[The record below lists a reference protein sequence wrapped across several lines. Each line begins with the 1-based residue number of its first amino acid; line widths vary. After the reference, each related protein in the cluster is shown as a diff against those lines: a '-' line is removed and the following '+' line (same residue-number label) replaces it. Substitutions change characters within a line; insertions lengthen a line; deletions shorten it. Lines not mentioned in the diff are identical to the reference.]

1 MKLAFGQG
9 TASGSD
15 WVNSLSEKYGF
26 EFQEV
31 NTDEIESLKAGT
43 NGCDAIIVALHK
55 LTAEKIA
62 ALPESIRC
70 IGRLGV
76 GLDNIDLDAATNRKT
91 PVIFQPTYAFNE
103 VANHALSMLLALHRG
118 LLQAH
123 NGIQNS
129 EWIPAPKVAHI
140 ASLQD
145 STLGVIGCGRIGQA
159 LIEKAKPLFKTIIG
173 FDPAVKTPIPGVNMV
188 DSVDELLRNS
198 QFVSLHAPYMKSTHH
213 MISQRELAL
222 MPKGSILVN
231 VSRGGLI
238 DENALIAALNNGHL
252 DGAGLDVFETE
263 PLPLESELRRT
274 KNLILTPHIAWYS
287 QSAGP
292 RLMEWGVRDVLA
304 YLDGSLNGGT
314 QLNGKFAVG
323 PF

>member
-1 MKLAFGQG
+1 VKLAFGQG
-9 TASGSD
+9 TAAGSD
-15 WVNSLSEKYGF
+15 WVATLSKELGF
-26 EFQEV
+26 TFQEV
-31 NTDEIESLKAGT
+31 NTDTVESLVEGT
-43 NGCDAIIVALHK
+43 TGCDAIIVALHK

-62 ALPESIRC
+62 ALPPSVKC

-76 GLDNIDLDAATNRKT
+76 GLDNIDLEAAKERKT

-103 VANHALSMLLALHRG
+103 VANHALAMMMALHRG
-118 LLQAH
+118 LFQAH
-123 NGIQNS
+123 NGVKNS

-145 STLGVIGCGRIGQA
+145 STLGVVGCGRIGQA
-159 LIEKAKPLFKTIIG
+159 LIEKARPLFKSIVG
-173 FDPAVKTPIPGVNMV
+173 FDPAVTGEIPGVKMV
-188 DSVDELLRNS
+188 SSLDELLS
-198 QFVSLHAPYMKSTHH
+198 QSKFVSLHAPYMKSTHH
-213 MISQRELAL
+213 MIGAREMAL

-238 DENALIAALNNGHL
+238 DEDALIGALESDHL

-263 PLPLESELRRT
+263 PLPESSPLRKT

-292 RLMEWGVRDVLA
+292 RLMEWGIKDVLS
-304 YLDGSLNGGT
+304 YLQGGN